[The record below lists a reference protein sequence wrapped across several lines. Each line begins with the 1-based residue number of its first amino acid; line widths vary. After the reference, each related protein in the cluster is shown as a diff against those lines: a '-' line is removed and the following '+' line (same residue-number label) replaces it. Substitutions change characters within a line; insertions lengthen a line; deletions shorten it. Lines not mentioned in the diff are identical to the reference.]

1 MAWRVDGQQENC
13 HRSHSKVRNTD
24 SLLADPKL
32 VGTAASPA
40 TTTSSTKTAATLL
53 RLLLLLG
60 VPSFS
65 EFFSQLARKQASKAK
80 PSKASNEAS
89 MAIAAAIAIA
99 STSY

>member
-1 MAWRVDGQQENC
+1 MASKKTAIALTLRSGTLTHFWRT
-13 HRSHSKVRNTD
+13 R
-24 SLLADPKL
+24 SLLALQFLLRQP
-32 VGTAASPA
+32 P
-40 TTTSSTKTAATLL
+40 SSTTTAATLL

-60 VPSFS
+60 VPSLS
-65 EFFSQLARKQASKAK
+65 AFFSQLARKQASKAK